1 MMMMLARMGR
11 GLVRRLS
18 EDLVEL
24 PEGKLLPLHEDDDHD
39 DGDDDDDHDDHDEDP
54 DDGHHGHDD
63 HDDHDDEVKEDNAR
77 LLESN
82 WNKLKFQN

>member
-1 MMMMLARMGR
+1 MMMMLARMGL

-24 PEGKLLPLHEDDDHD
+24 PEGKLLLLLHEDDNHD
-39 DGDDDDDHDDHDEDP
+39 DGDDDHDEDP

>member
-24 PEGKLLPLHEDDDHD
+24 PEGKLLLLHEDDNHD
-39 DGDDDDDHDDHDEDP
+39 DGDDDDDDDDP
-54 DDGHHGHDD
+54 DDPDVDHHD
-63 HDDHDDEVKEDNAR
+63 HDDGHQYHDHDD
-77 LLESN
+77 
-82 WNKLKFQN
+82 Q

>member
-24 PEGKLLPLHEDDDHD
+24 PEGKLLLLLHEDDNHD
-39 DGDDDDDHDDHDEDP
+39 EDDDDDYH
-54 DDGHHGHDD
+54 HHGD
-63 HDDHDDEVKEDNAR
+63 HDDHH
-77 LLESN
+77 
-82 WNKLKFQN
+82 Q

>member
-1 MMMMLARMGR
+1 MMMLARMGR

-24 PEGKLLPLHEDDDHD
+24 PEGKLLLLLHEDDNHD
-39 DGDDDDDHDDHDEDP
+39 DDDDDDDHDD
-54 DDGHHGHDD
+54 DD
-63 HDDHDDEVKEDNAR
+63 HDNEVEEDNAR